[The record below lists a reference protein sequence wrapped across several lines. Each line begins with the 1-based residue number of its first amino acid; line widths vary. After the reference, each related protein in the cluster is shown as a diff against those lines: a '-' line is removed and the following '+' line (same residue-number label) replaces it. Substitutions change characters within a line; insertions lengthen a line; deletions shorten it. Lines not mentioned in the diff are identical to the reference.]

1 MSSTNTSGWH
11 SQITWRASP
20 PSAASP
26 TTLWPSSSR
35 LSRSRLRT
43 PSSSSATRTCA
54 IGGFTPPE
62 TAITVLRRAA
72 PFMAAGTITRMT
84 VTEPAVGSANRVTAL
99 RFVVG
104 FGIVSALSDV
114 VYEGA
119 RSVIGPFLRDRGATA
134 AVVGLVT
141 GIGEGVALVFRL
153 LTGPLADRSGRPWPQ
168 TIVGYALTMVCV
180 PLMGLPGCL
189 APAAGLYNGE
199 RFGKALRTPARDI
212 MLAHASARLGR
223 GYTFGLHE
231 ALDQLGAL
239 SGPLA
244 IAAFLWLGGS
254 LQMSFALLAI
264 PGCLA
269 LLMLVRLR
277 LSAPDP
283 AAYDPPVAVSEAK
296 RLRLGRGLPPG
307 FWLYA
312 AFSAATMFG
321 FATWGLL
328 AYHLVA
334 RDVISAG
341 MVPVLYAAAMGAA
354 AVTAVASGRVYDR
367 VGLAGLAVLP
377 VLGVLVPVLSFRTS
391 VWAVVAGAV
400 VWGAGM
406 GVHDSTMRAAVTD
419 LVPRERRGTGYGT
432 FTAAYGLAWLAG
444 AALIGLFYEHG
455 TAAATWFIVVVQAV
469 AAVLLV
475 PLLSARSHLTTRK

>member
-1 MSSTNTSGWH
+1 MTPGGYCHHQRVT
-11 SQITWRASP
+11 TTRAEI
-20 PSAASP
+20 A
-26 TTLWPSSSR
+26 
-35 LSRSRLRT
+35 
-43 PSSSSATRTCA
+43 
-54 IGGFTPPE
+54 
-62 TAITVLRRAA
+62 
-72 PFMAAGTITRMT
+72 
-84 VTEPAVGSANRVTAL
+84 SANRVTAL

-104 FGIVSALSDV
+104 FGTVSALSDV

-153 LTGPLADRSGRPWPQ
+153 LTGPLADRTGRPWPQ

-180 PLMGLPGCL
+180 PLMALPGGL
-189 APAAGLYNGE
+189 ALAASLYNGE

-231 ALDQLGAL
+231 ALDSLGAL

-244 IAAFLWLGGS
+244 IALFLWLGGS

-264 PGCLA
+264 PGCIALVVLA
-269 LLMLVRLR
+269 RLR
-277 LSAPDP
+277 MAAPDP
-283 AAYDPPVAVSEAK
+283 AAYDPTVAVSEAK
-296 RLRLGRGLPPG
+296 RLRLGRGLPSG

-321 FATWGLL
+321 FATWGVL

-334 RDVISAG
+334 SDVVSEG
-341 MVPVLYAAAMGAA
+341 LVPVLYAGAMGAA
-354 AVTAVASGRVYDR
+354 ALTAVASGRVYDR
-367 VGLAGLAVLP
+367 VGMRGLVVLP
-377 VLGVLVPVLSFRTS
+377 ALAALVPFLSFRTS
-391 VWAVVAGAV
+391 VWAVVVGSV

-406 GVHDSTMRAAVTD
+406 GIHDSTMRAAVTD
-419 LVPRERRGTGYGT
+419 LVPRERRGTGFGT
-432 FTAAYGLAWLAG
+432 YTAAYGLAWLAG
-444 AALIGLFYEHG
+444 AALIGLLYEHG
-455 TAAATWFIVVVQAV
+455 TAAATWFIVAVQVV

-475 PLLSARSHLTTRK
+475 PLLTRRSHLTTRK

>member
-1 MSSTNTSGWH
+1 MSLTE
-11 SQITWRASP
+11 
-20 PSAASP
+20 AAAR
-26 TTLWPSSSR
+26 TT
-35 LSRSRLRT
+35 
-43 PSSSSATRTCA
+43 
-54 IGGFTPPE
+54 
-62 TAITVLRRAA
+62 
-72 PFMAAGTITRMT
+72 
-84 VTEPAVGSANRVTAL
+84 NRVTPL

-153 LTGPLADRSGRPWPQ
+153 VTGPLADRSGRPWPQ
-168 TIVGYALTMVCV
+168 TIVGYALTMICV
-180 PLMGLPGCL
+180 PLMALPGGL
-189 APAAGLYNGE
+189 ALAAGLYNGE
-199 RFGKALRTPARDI
+199 RFGKALRSPARDM
-212 MLAHASARLGR
+212 MLAHASARLGT

-239 SGPLA
+239 AGPLA
-244 IAAFLWLGGS
+244 IAAFLWSGGS
-254 LQMSFALLAI
+254 LQMSFALLAV
-264 PGCLA
+264 PGAFA

-283 AAYDPPVAVSEAK
+283 AAYDPTVAVSEAK
-296 RLRLGRGLPPG
+296 RLRLGRGLPRT
-307 FWLYA
+307 FWVYA

-321 FATWGLL
+321 FATWGVL

-334 RDVISAG
+334 RDVVSEG
-341 MVPVLYAAAMGAA
+341 MVPVMYAAAMGAA
-354 AVTAVASGRVYDR
+354 AVTAVASGHLYDR
-367 VGLAGLAVLP
+367 VGMRGLVVLP
-377 VLGVLVPVLSFRTS
+377 ALGVLVPLLSFQTS
-391 VWAVVAGAV
+391 VWAVVAGAI

-406 GVHDSTMRAAVTD
+406 GIHDSTMRAAVTD

>member
-1 MSSTNTSGWH
+1 VVAVPPPGATLHVSWHHHRVTTTGADIAST
-11 SQITWRASP
+11 
-20 PSAASP
+20 
-26 TTLWPSSSR
+26 
-35 LSRSRLRT
+35 
-43 PSSSSATRTCA
+43 
-54 IGGFTPPE
+54 
-62 TAITVLRRAA
+62 
-72 PFMAAGTITRMT
+72 
-84 VTEPAVGSANRVTAL
+84 NRVTAL

-104 FGIVSALSDV
+104 FGVVSALSDV

-141 GIGEGVALVFRL
+141 GVGEGVALVFRL

-168 TIVGYALTMVCV
+168 TIAGYALTMVCV
-180 PLMGLPGCL
+180 PLMALPGGL
-189 APAAGLYNGE
+189 ALAAGLYNGE
-199 RFGKALRTPARDI
+199 RFGKALRSPARDM
-212 MLAHASARLGR
+212 MLAHASARLGT

-239 SGPLA
+239 AGPLA

-254 LQMSFALLAI
+254 LQMSFALLAV
-264 PGCLA
+264 PGSVA

-277 LSAPDP
+277 MSAPDP
-283 AAYDPPVAVSEAK
+283 AAYDPTVAVSEAK
-296 RLRLGRGLPPG
+296 RLRLGRGLPPV

-321 FATWGLL
+321 FATWGVL

-334 RDVISAG
+334 RDVVSAG

-354 AVTAVASGRVYDR
+354 AVTAVASGWVYDR
-367 VGLAGLAVLP
+367 IGLGGLVVLP
-377 VLGVLVPVLSFRTS
+377 VLGVLVPLLSFRTS
-391 VWAVVAGAV
+391 VSAVVVGAV
-400 VWGAGM
+400 VWGGGM

-432 FTAAYGLAWLAG
+432 FTATYGLAWLAG
-444 AALIGLFYEHG
+444 AALIGLLYEHG
-455 TAAATWFIVVVQAV
+455 TAVATWFIVVVQAV

-475 PLLSARSHLTTRK
+475 PLLSRRSHLTTDK